1 MPVYSCTRAVCTPFP
16 NQIQMFSRTGVKYA
30 ISCRPLIV
38 VDFDETITIKD
49 TISILAH
56 FSYARN
62 LPTDIP
68 PWSHFTTA
76 YMKDYGRLK
85 SANAARQITSLED
98 KTEQLASLKPVE
110 LASLDRVSKAGV
122 FARLTKEEIQAG
134 AKELVQV
141 RDHAQQVLLSNIENV
156 FILSVN
162 WSKDWILGA
171 LKPLPLL
178 PSAILSNDLVFN
190 EGISTGQIIP
200 SIVTADDKLKIFRQ
214 IQNANTWPYSIYIG
228 DSETDLPCLVN
239 ADIGI
244 VFGTNTSLINTCK
257 QIGIELK
264 DAKQVQSIENKQ
276 DRHTLYHTV
285 DWADIADLLKDSN
298 MS

>member
-1 MPVYSCTRAVCTPFP
+1 MPAYSYTRAMCIAFP
-16 NQIQMFSRTGVKYA
+16 NDQMFSRSSVKYA
-30 ISCRPLIV
+30 VSRSRRPLIV

-76 YMKDYGRLK
+76 YLKDYGRHKL
-85 SANAARQITSLED
+85 ANADRPITTLED

-122 FARLTKEEIQAG
+122 FARLTKQEIQAG
-134 AKELVQV
+134 AKQLVKV

-171 LKPLPLL
+171 LQPLPLL
-178 PSAILSNDLVFN
+178 PSSILSNDLVFDK
-190 EGISTGQIIP
+190 GISTGQIVP
-200 SIVTADDKLKIFRQ
+200 SIVTADDKLNIFRQ
-214 IQNANTWPYSIYIG
+214 IQNTETWSYSIYIG
-228 DSETDLPCLVN
+228 DSETDLPCL
-239 ADIGI
+239 G
-244 VFGTNTSLINTCK
+244 
-257 QIGIELK
+257 
-264 DAKQVQSIENKQ
+264 
-276 DRHTLYHTV
+276 LYYV
-285 DWADIADLLKDSN
+285 L
-298 MS
+298 